1 MPDAEPLITLRL
13 TLSTPETIEPDEIT
27 RRVGLTPSSTWHV
40 GEQPSHG
47 VLLPSS
53 HCSPPSSVPFPH
65 TAPCAH
71 AGSVGVRQPGC
82 GAQSRVGAM
91 LAEPSTIGGF
101 DGSRYSRR
109 LWPEGFELSCPPIVI
124 WALAWSRFS
133 PSVSTAAEARR

>member
-1 MPDAEPLITLRL
+1 MVFPPCTMWQVASHGSPGAPLAEP
-13 TLSTPETIEPDEIT
+13 
-27 RRVGLTPSSTWHV
+27 SSQSSPQSIVPLPHASFWHV

-124 WALAWSRFS
+124 R
-133 PSVSTAAEARR
+133 